1 MATFQYEARTN
12 SGEVRKGQVEAA
24 DQNAARQRI
33 QKEMKLQP
41 MSITAAKGGL
51 NFKADIKI
59 PMPAFFKPKVALRD
73 LVIFSRQFATM
84 IDSGLPLV
92 QCLEIQ
98 SKQAE
103 NPTMREQLLVIKEKV
118 ESGNTFA
125 DSLKTF
131 PNTFD
136 ELFVNL
142 VAAGEVGGMLDTI
155 MNRLA
160 AYLEKNQKLIR
171 QVKGAMTYP
180 VIVIIVAFVVVI
192 LLLVKVVPT
201 FEDMFADF
209 GATLPAPTQFVLSL
223 SKWLQANWLYL
234 TGGLAGAYFAFTR
247 FYKTQ
252 KGQVVVHRIMLGLP
266 IFGELLTK
274 VAVARFCRTLST
286 MLSSGVPILEA
297 LEICAK
303 TAGNKIIEQAIT
315 RAGTSISEGRTI
327 AEPLTE
333 AKVFP
338 SMVCQMISVGEAT
351 GALDVMLGKIAD
363 FYDDEVDVAVEAL
376 TGMMEPMIMAFL
388 GVAIGGLV
396 IAMYMP
402 IFEMAG
408 NIN

>member
-1 MATFQYEARTN
+1 MATFQYEARTAD
-12 SGEVRKGQVEAA
+12 GQVRKGQVEAA
-24 DQNAARQRI
+24 DQNAARQRLV
-33 QKEMKLQP
+33 KEMKLQP
-41 MSITAAKGGL
+41 TTLAPAKAGL
-51 NFKADIKI
+51 NTQINI
-59 PMPAFFKPKVALRD
+59 PMPAFLKPKVKMRD

-92 QCLEIQ
+92 QCLEIL

-103 NPTMREQLLVIKEKV
+103 NPSLREQLVVIKEKV
-118 ESGNTFA
+118 EGGNTFA
-125 DSLKTF
+125 DSLRSF
-131 PNTFD
+131 PATFD
-136 ELFVNL
+136 DLYVNL

-180 VIVIIVAFVVVI
+180 AIVMLVAVAVVA
-192 LLLVKVVPT
+192 LLLLKVVPS
-201 FEDMFADF
+201 FEGMFADF
-209 GATLPAPTQFVLSL
+209 GATLPAPTLFVIGL
-223 SKWLQANWLYL
+223 SKWLQANFMYL
-234 TGGLAGAYFAFTR
+234 VFGIIGVYIAFTR
-247 FYKTQ
+247 FYRTQ
-252 KGQVVVHRIMLGLP
+252 KGQYIVHKILLASP
-266 IFGELLTK
+266 VFGELLTK

-297 LEICAK
+297 LDICSK
-303 TAGNKIIEQAIT
+303 TAGNRVIEEAIT
-315 RAGTSISEGRTI
+315 RSATSISEGRTI

-338 SMVCQMISVGEAT
+338 QMVCQMISVGEAT

-363 FYDDEVDVAVEAL
+363 FYDEEVDTAVEGL
-376 TGMMEPMIMAFL
+376 TAMIEPMIMAFL
-388 GVAIGGLV
+388 GIVIGGLV

-408 NIN
+408 HIG

>member
-1 MATFQYEARTN
+1 MAVFAYEGKTA
-12 SGEVRKGQVEAA
+12 SGEVRKGKLDAPDA
-24 DQNAARQRI
+24 NAARGKLREMRI
-33 QKEMKLQP
+33 TPSSVVESTSALDIQ
-41 MSITAAKGGL
+41 L
-51 NFKADIKI
+51 NI
-59 PMPAFFKPKVALRD
+59 PLPAFLKPGVSLRD

-92 QCLEIQ
+92 QCLEILSSQ
-98 SKQAE
+98 CE
-103 NPTMREQLLVIKEKV
+103 NPTLRDQLKVIKEKV

-125 DSLKTF
+125 EALKTY

-136 ELFVNL
+136 DLYVNL

-180 VIVIIVAFVVVI
+180 IIVLVVATAVVA
-192 LLLVKVVPT
+192 LLLTKVVPQ

-209 GATLPAPTQFVLSL
+209 GAALPAPTQFVVNL
-223 SKWLQANWLYL
+223 SKWLTANIGYIMV
-234 TGGLAGAYFAFTR
+234 GLVVAGVVMR
-247 FYKTQ
+247 LVLKTERGTWVFHSILL
-252 KGQVVVHRIMLGLP
+252 KLPVFGDVV
-266 IFGELLTK
+266 TK

-297 LEICAK
+297 LDICSR
-303 TAGNKIIEQAIT
+303 TAGNKVVEKAIVGAA
-315 RAGTSISEGRTI
+315 RSISEGRTI
-327 AEPLTE
+327 AEPLLE
-333 AKVFP
+333 SGVFP
-338 SMVCQMISVGEAT
+338 RMVCQMVGVGEAT

-363 FYDDEVDVAVEAL
+363 FYDEEVDQAVEAMTSAL
-376 TGMMEPMIMAFL
+376 EPMIMAFL
-388 GVAIGGLV
+388 GIVVGGLV

-408 NIN
+408 NVG

>member
-1 MATFQYEARTN
+1 MATFQYEART
-12 SGEVRKGQVEAA
+12 STGEVRKGQVEAA
-24 DQNAARQRI
+24 DQNAARQRLV
-33 QKEMKLQP
+33 KEMKLQP
-41 MSITAAKGGL
+41 TSVAPAKAGMQL
-51 NFKADIKI
+51 QINL
-59 PMPAFFKPKVALRD
+59 PTPAFLKPKVKLRD

-92 QCLEIQ
+92 QCLEIL

-103 NPTMREQLLVIKEKV
+103 NPTLREQLVVIKEKV

-125 DSLKTF
+125 ESLKSF
-131 PNTFD
+131 PATFD
-136 ELFVNL
+136 NLYVNL

-180 VIVIIVAFVVVI
+180 AIVMLVALAVVT
-192 LLLVKVVPT
+192 LLLLKVVPS
-201 FEDMFADF
+201 FEGMFADF
-209 GATLPAPTQFVLSL
+209 GAALPAPTQFVIAM
-223 SKWLQANWLYL
+223 SKWLQANFLYL
-234 TGGLAGAYFAFTR
+234 VVGAAVGIFAFQR
-247 FYKTQ
+247 FYATQ
-252 KGQVVVHRIMLGLP
+252 RGQYIVHKLMLATP
-266 IFGELLTK
+266 VFGELLTK

-297 LEICAK
+297 LEICSK
-303 TAGNKIIEQAIT
+303 TAGNRVIEEAIV
-315 RAGTSISEGRTI
+315 RSASSIAEGRTI
-327 AEPLTE
+327 AEPLME

-338 SMVCQMISVGEAT
+338 QMVCQMISVGEAT

-363 FYDDEVDVAVEAL
+363 FYDDEVDTAVEAL
-376 TGMMEPMIMAFL
+376 TSMMEPAIMAFL
-388 GVAIGGLV
+388 GVVVGGLV

-408 NIN
+408 NVG